1 MKPTIVVD
9 ANPIISALIGG
20 YSREIL
26 FDHNLDFITTRF
38 TFNEVE
44 RFIPYIAKKAGVS
57 ESFVRSLLQ
66 LLPLKV
72 FESETYC
79 DSYAKAKSLV
89 QDKNDADILALS
101 LATNN
106 PLWSNDAGFEGI
118 TEIKLIKT
126 KDFV

>member
-1 MKPTIVVD
+1 
-9 ANPIISALIGG
+9 
-20 YSREIL
+20 L

>member
-26 FDHNLDFITTRF
+26 FDHNFDFITTHF
-38 TFNEVE
+38 TLNEVE
-44 RFIPYIAKKAGVS
+44 RFILYVTEKAGVS
-57 ESFVRSLLQ
+57 VGLVESLLK
-66 LLPLKV
+66 LIPLKV
-72 FESETYC
+72 FEREAYK
-79 DSYAKAKSLV
+79 DSYLKAKSLV
-89 QDKNDADILALS
+89 QDKNDADILALA

-106 PLWSNDAGFEGI
+106 PLWSNDAGFERI